1 MAEVVERELSSEL
14 ASTLEQELPPL
25 APDDSASSS
34 DANRGETK
42 ESLLDAVQ
50 RAVPELR
57 RGTDED
63 ADGSDGASP
72 AQVARNRSDDDPDL
86 PDEVTQAE
94 LAKYSKSAT
103 QRIKKL
109 NAQRQ
114 KSAGDVQRLT
124 QRLAVVEPSANAADQ
139 VTKYLHD
146 NDISR
151 EDFLFI
157 LEMAASMRKGDL
169 ERFYA
174 GVKPYMR
181 LCEEYLGITLPNDL
195 QERVNQGHMT
205 TQAAALFSRERMD
218 RAMAQT
224 NAQRQQL
231 ALQQHQVASTQ
242 QQQVWQRE
250 NLAARVRDTVNAWE
264 AKVARTD
271 PDYAAKQPAVQN
283 TMWAVVREQ
292 GIPQSPDH
300 AVQIAQEAL
309 RRVNAQY
316 RAWAPQ
322 RRPTMRSPSSTGRT
336 AGVSPEPTSLLEAV
350 RFARE
355 GAPVTS

>member
-1 MAEVVERELSSEL
+1 MAEVIERELASEL
-14 ASTLEQELPPL
+14 APLEP
-25 APDDSASSS
+25 APSPGATDDQASSS
-34 DANRGETK
+34 GADQGETR
-42 ESLLDAVQ
+42 ESLLEAVQ

-57 RGTDED
+57 RDAEED

-114 KSAGDVQRLT
+114 KSAADVQRLT
-124 QRLAVVEPSANAADQ
+124 QRLSAIESSANAADQ
-139 VTKYLHD
+139 VTKYLNDH
-146 NDISR
+146 DISR
-151 EDFLFI
+151 EDFLFV
-157 LEMAASMRKGDL
+157 LEMAAAMRQGDFP
-169 ERFYA
+169 RFHA

-181 LCEEYLGITLPNDL
+181 LAEEYLGITLPNDL

-242 QQQVWQRE
+242 QQQQWQKE
-250 NLAARVRDTVNAWE
+250 NLAVRVRDTVDAWE
-264 AKVARTD
+264 AKIARSD
-271 PDYAAKQPAVQN
+271 PDYAAKKPAVQN

-292 GIPQSPDH
+292 GIPQSPEH

-322 RRPTMRSPSSTGRT
+322 RRPTMRTPSSTGRT
-336 AGVSPEPTSLLEAV
+336 AGVSSEPTSLLEAV

-355 GAPVTS
+355 GASR